1 MKRLNRREFLQA
13 SATGAVVTTAFT
25 PAKASSLPSFNGTV
39 RVGVIGFNGRGRD
52 HINGFTKL
60 ANVEV
65 AALCDVDEAVL
76 NRGVTQ
82 LTKDGKKP
90 KAYTDMRR
98 LFEDKDI
105 DVVSIATPNHWH
117 SLAAI
122 WAIQAG
128 KDVYVEKPCSH
139 NVWEGRQLVNAAR
152 KYNRIVQHG
161 TQSRSTL
168 AMAEAMQKLGEGVI
182 GKVYMARALCYKW
195 RPTIGRKPA
204 EAPPAGLHY
213 DLWLGPGPKRPYSKN
228 LVHYNWH
235 WNWDFGNGDIG
246 NQGVHQMDI
255 ARWGLN
261 VGLPRRI
268 QSMGD
273 HFLFDDDQQTPNTQ
287 IATFYYPE
295 EKKMLVFEVRG
306 LITNAEEEV
315 SVGNIFYGSDGIMV
329 IGSNY
334 NGYKVLLGRKLE
346 PGPKGTGGGD
356 NYLNFIEAVRSRKR
370 ETLNAEIEEG
380 HLSSALCH
388 LANVAYRTRRALEFD
403 PKAEKFIGDDDTD
416 ALLTRNYSKGFE
428 VPKIKI

>member
-25 PAKASSLPSFNGTV
+25 PAKASSLPSYNGTV
-39 RVGVIGFNGRGRD
+39 RVGIVGFNGRGRD
-52 HINGFTKL
+52 HIQGFTKL

-65 AALCDVDEAVL
+65 AALCDVDETVL
-76 NRGVTQ
+76 NKGVAQ

-90 KAYTDMRR
+90 KGYTDMRR

-161 TQSRSTL
+161 TQSRSTA
-168 AMAEAMQKLGEGVI
+168 AMSEAMQKLNEGVI

-195 RPTIGRKPA
+195 RPTIGRQPA
-204 EAPPAGLHY
+204 EAPPSGLHY

-255 ARWGLN
+255 ARRGLG

-287 IATFYYPE
+287 IATFHYPE

-370 ETLNAEIEEG
+370 EMLNAEIEEG

-403 PKAEKFIGDDDTD
+403 PKTEKFIGDDDAD